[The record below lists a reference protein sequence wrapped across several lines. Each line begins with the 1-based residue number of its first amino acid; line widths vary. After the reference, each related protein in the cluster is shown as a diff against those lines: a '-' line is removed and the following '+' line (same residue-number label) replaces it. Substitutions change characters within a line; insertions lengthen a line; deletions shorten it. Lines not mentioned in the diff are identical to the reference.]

1 MNTPASVVATFT
13 GAVRGSIQI
22 ESFIYHIIRKDADEP
37 AYNDQVTL
45 NPEQKLFFE
54 DCIRSA
60 CDGTQF
66 VFVDPDNNTCKDD
79 CTNILNDLAANLPL
93 ISRRLAGRFFAAHN
107 KSMSEGVFIV
117 SAFSVLLNNRRHNLL
132 AFLKVDYS
140 TVYQQNVKKV
150 DGKQLVSLT
159 RVMDSLADSPK
170 ALQKW
175 AVVDPSDT
183 FAWNVLALQRNTHSA
198 KKDTEVA
205 ISGYF
210 KNFLQVTVRENAST
224 LTKNTVT
231 GISNWARGV
240 ADIPEDMGRFDFK
253 ARAIH
258 YFENT
263 ASFKTDDFVN
273 RVLGAYV
280 DEDMSDEERIA
291 RLQLR
296 ALHEASLRD
305 HLAQIGVAGQVF
317 DSRPDSIP
325 KSTKT
330 TTLKTSTGV
339 KVSYQGTRE
348 SNNITVENSGNEQV
362 ITIRTIQLDET

>member
-13 GAVRGSIQI
+13 AAVRSSVQI

-117 SAFSVLLNNRRHNLL
+117 SAFSVLLNNQRHNLL

-140 TVYQQNVKKV
+140 TVYQQNVKQV
-150 DGKQLVSLT
+150 DGKHLVSLI

-183 FAWNVLALQRNTHSA
+183 FAWNVLALQRNTNSA

-240 ADIPEDMGRFDFK
+240 ADIPEDMGRSDFK

-273 RVLGAYV
+273 RVLGTYV
-280 DEDMSDEERIA
+280 DEDMSDEERTV

-296 ALHEASLRD
+296 TSHEASLRD

-348 SNNITVENSGNEQV
+348 SNNITVEKSGNEQV

>member
-1 MNTPASVVATFT
+1 MNTFASVATFNDT
-13 GAVRGSIQI
+13 VRSSVQI

-37 AYNDQVTL
+37 TYNDEVTL
-45 NPEQKLFFE
+45 SSEQKSFFE
-54 DCIRSA
+54 DCIRRA

-66 VFVDPDNNTCKDD
+66 VFVSPDANTCKSD
-79 CTNILNDLAANLPL
+79 CENILNDVTANLLPV
-93 ISRRLAGRFFAAHN
+93 SRSLAGRFFAVHN
-107 KSMSEGVFIV
+107 KSMSEGVFIISV
-117 SAFSVLLNNRRHNLL
+117 FSVLLNSRRHNLL

-140 TVYQQNVKKV
+140 TVYQQNVTQE
-150 DGKQLVSLT
+150 DGRQLVSLT

-175 AVVDPSDT
+175 AIVDPSET
-183 FAWNVLALQRNTHSA
+183 FAWNVLALQRNTNSA

-205 ISGYF
+205 ISEYF
-210 KNFLQVTVRENAST
+210 KSFLQVTVRENAST
-224 LTKNTVT
+224 LTKKTVA
-231 GISNWARGV
+231 GINDWARSLS
-240 ADIPEDMGRFDFK
+240 DIPEDMGRSDFK
-253 ARAIH
+253 SRAIH

-263 ASFKTDDFVN
+263 ANFQTDDFVE

-280 DEDMSDEERIA
+280 NADMPDEERTI

-296 ALHEASLRD
+296 DLHEASLRG
-305 HLAQIGVAGQVF
+305 HLAEIGVAGQVF
-317 DSRPDSIP
+317 DSRPCSIP

-348 SNNITVENSGNEQV
+348 SNNITVENSGNEQI
-362 ITIRTIQLDET
+362 ITIRTTQLDEA